1 MSTAITL
8 AGPEQLSILLGLVE
22 RRATEAGGP
31 AWDDADQA
39 RATRAIDPLLSGGEL
54 GAAWLIG
61 PTRAP
66 LGYAILTFGWSLN
79 LGGREAWVEDLY
91 IRPSV
96 RRRGIGTEVLHAIA
110 VSLRRADVKALQA
123 RVPAQDGVQSGFL
136 TGAGFAID
144 HRLAL
149 MTDLL

>member
-1 MSTAITL
+1 VSTAITL

-22 RRATEAGGP
+22 RRGTEAGGH
-31 AWDDADQA
+31 AWDDTDRAG
-39 RATRAIDPLLSGGEL
+39 ATRAIDPLLLGGEL

-66 LGYAILTFGWSLN
+66 LGYAILTFGWSLS